1 MIDVRPARHGRPR
14 TCSGDQ
20 SRPSP
25 QDPLQRVTA
34 IFGIP
39 VPVGMPG
46 TGPGMAGGAYV
57 NLFGTWYNTSRRSER
72 LFSDALAIPTVV
84 AGLRVKS
91 EERQSFGS
99 LL

>member
-1 MIDVRPARHGRPR
+1 
-14 TCSGDQ
+14 
-20 SRPSP
+20 
-25 QDPLQRVTA
+25 
-34 IFGIP
+34 
-39 VPVGMPG
+39 
-46 TGPGMAGGAYV
+46 MAGGAYV